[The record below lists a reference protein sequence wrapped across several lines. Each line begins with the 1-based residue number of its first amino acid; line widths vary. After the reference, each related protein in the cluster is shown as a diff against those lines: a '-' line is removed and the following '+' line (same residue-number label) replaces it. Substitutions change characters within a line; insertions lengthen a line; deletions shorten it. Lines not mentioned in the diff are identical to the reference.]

1 MCDGNGSCKKSP
13 DDVVVCRCEEI
24 TKAKIEEAIANGCT
38 DLDAVK
44 RATRAGMGMCQSK
57 SCTPVISRMI
67 AQQAGVPI
75 GEVKP
80 FTKRPPLRPIAA
92 SALADADRNLDV

>member
-1 MCDGNGSCKKSP
+1 MCDGSGNCKKSP

-24 TKAKIEEAIANGCT
+24 TKAKIEEAIRNGCT

-57 SCTPVISRMI
+57 SCTPVITRMI
-67 AQQAGVPI
+67 SQIAGVPAS
-75 GEVKP
+75 ELTP
-80 FTKRPPLRPIAA
+80 FTKRPPLRPIACGV
-92 SALADADRNLDV
+92 LADKDRDLDV

>member
-1 MCDGNGSCKKSP
+1 MCARSSARKGKFDMCNDCKCRREG

-24 TKAKIEEAIANGCT
+24 TKAAIEEAIRNGCH

-67 AQQAGVPI
+67 AQQADVS
-75 GEVKP
+75 
-80 FTKRPPLRPIAA
+80 L
-92 SALADADRNLDV
+92 SAIPYYFEY

>member
-1 MCDGNGSCKKSP
+1 MCNDCKCRREG

-24 TKAKIEEAIANGCT
+24 TKAAIEEAIRNGCH

-67 AQQAGVPI
+67 AQQAGVPAAEI
-75 GEVKP
+75 KP
-80 FTKRPPLRPIAA
+80 FTKRAPLRPIAA
-92 SALADADRNLDV
+92 SALAEDEL